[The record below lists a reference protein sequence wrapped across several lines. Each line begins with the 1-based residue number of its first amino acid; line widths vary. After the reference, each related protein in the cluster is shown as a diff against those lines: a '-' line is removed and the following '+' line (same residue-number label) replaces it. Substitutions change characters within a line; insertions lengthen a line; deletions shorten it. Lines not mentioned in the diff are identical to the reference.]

1 MTYENKIDES
11 DALKMML
18 TNIKSGT
25 ADEAAQIRNYMIE
38 SYKPFIIKQVSLA
51 IGRYL
56 TSEHED
62 ALMIGMA
69 AFNDAID
76 KYDSEK
82 GSFVNFASLMIKS
95 RVIDYLRKEQR
106 HYAHEILE
114 DQTSATFTQSEN
126 MQIQDVTIKDE
137 IVEEIHLFKQELA
150 LYDIQMEMLVN
161 SAPTHSKTRYE
172 MIILSKKISTNEL
185 IMRMITL
192 KRHLPMQEITLTYGT
207 TKKVLKT
214 HRNFIIACIIVF
226 TKPFNTMMSYLKIRG
241 ENND

>member
-1 MTYENKIDES
+1 MTYENKLYES
-11 DALKMML
+11 DALEKML
-18 TNIKSGT
+18 TNIISGT
-25 ADEAAQIRNYMIE
+25 ADEAAQSRNNLIE
-38 SYKPFIIKQVSLA
+38 SYKPFIIKQVSLVL
-51 IGRYL
+51 GRYL
-56 TSEHED
+56 NSEQED

-69 AFNDAID
+69 AFNDAIG

-82 GSFVNFASLMIKS
+82 GTFVNFASIMIKS

-106 HYAHEILE
+106 YYAHEILE
-114 DQTSATFTQSEN
+114 DQASTTFTQSEN
-126 MQIQDVTIKDE
+126 MHIQDVSIKDE

-172 MIILSKKISTNEL
+172 MIILSKKISANDL
-185 IMRMITL
+185 IMHIITL

-226 TKPFNTMMSYLKIRG
+226 TKPFTTMMSYLKIRG